1 MTTQEFGQKILMS
14 PSSPLLRRM
23 GLAGFSFFFIKGMLW
38 LLIPILAHSVFF
50 N

>member
-1 MTTQEFGQKILMS
+1 MTTEDIGQKIRLG
-14 PSSPLLRRM
+14 PSSPWLKRM

-38 LLIPILAHSVFF
+38 LLIPIMVHSAFF